1 MKKRENRKSLVAVLM
16 IFALTAILRT
26 GAAFTVTAHAATLK
40 ENSWTWSE
48 DSTIDKNLRIRDRV
62 TVNADITLNIPK
74 GLTLTVESG
83 IDAHDR
89 TMTVEGEGRLDI
101 ISTKDFGFFGNLVV
115 NGADVSVSVK
125 ESENGVY
132 GDLTVSGGSATVTGG
147 ERSLGQSYKDL
158 AVSGTITAL
167 TVAVTVEGSYD
178 NVRWSV
184 IPSGTVSDNSY
195 VKASTVHDFTYTA
208 AGNTITATCS
218 NDDCSLTDKKLTM
231 TIKAPTLT
239 TYGPVP
245 KRRS

>member
-147 ERSLGQSYKDL
+147 RGNDGHDGGDGAPGGIGVIGNLT
-158 AVSGTITAL
+158 VSGDGSA
-167 TVAVTVEGSYD
+167 TVTGGSGGD
-178 NVRWSV
+178 GGR
-184 IPSGTVSDNSY
+184 G
-195 VKASTVHDFTYTA
+195 
-208 AGNTITATCS
+208 GNGG
-218 NDDCSLTDKKLTM
+218 NGV
-231 TIKAPTLT
+231 
-239 TYGPVP
+239 YGGGFRHHRHL
-245 KRRS
+245 RRRPRRAHPGFLGIL

>member
-1 MKKRENRKSLVAVLM
+1 M
-16 IFALTAILRT
+16 IFALTAILRA

-48 DSTIDKNLRIRDRV
+48 DSTIDKNLRINHLV

-83 IDAHDR
+83 IDAHYR

-132 GDLTVSGGSATVTGG
+132 GDLTVSGGSVHIRGGNGGDGGTGIMGEVTGSGAESAKNAATGGTGGTGGTGKGSGGNGDDGYDG
-147 ERSLGQSYKDL
+147 EKYPEL
-158 AVSGTITAL
+158 
-167 TVAVTVEGSYD
+167 
-178 NVRWSV
+178 N
-184 IPSGTVSDNSY
+184 
-195 VKASTVHDFTYTA
+195 
-208 AGNTITATCS
+208 
-218 NDDCSLTDKKLTM
+218 
-231 TIKAPTLT
+231 
-239 TYGPVP
+239 
-245 KRRS
+245 